1 MHKKII
7 SAIAV
12 VVLALG
18 LGTAAKAE
26 EIQRQHDYEEAM
38 ENNIELVTDYNN
50 GISLFSLLH
59 PEIGQDPID
68 ILGETKGRYAL
79 NYTGNSN
86 NSITWWNGVDGGI
99 AYERHYDDL
108 GLGKDNSKGV
118 LRKGASDAR
127 IAKAVLIWRTRSSR
141 VLNNAIHFY
150 TPDGVRNGTYTEIYP
165 EKTRVDIRENDG
177 QYFNSYY
184 SVCADVTDIVQN
196 AGYGAYAVSD
206 IPTWDKMAEQ
216 MSDGTLG
223 TGGGSPCSWQLVIVE
238 ESSEYPIR
246 QVWLN
251 MAAKFYKEVNFSW
264 TVRSDVES
272 KNNGVVTGQL
282 FYGMESAEGGARER
296 YATKDI
302 NGNVLRDNIAGMT
315 DCQGNY
321 IDGVCMNPR
330 VKGWAPYPAHR
341 IAKDCTRTSLRN
353 IPDMG
358 NYMNEMVCYVE
369 NNAWTTAFLFGAAY
383 DINMYTVT
391 YDPNGADGGYTERQ
405 TCLFNQNYNIE
416 DNGYT
421 FERHEFL
428 GWNTKA
434 DGTGQW
440 WYPGQSY
447 NNLCTVSGDDY
458 KVYAIWKPLGVIVTL
473 DNQGANIKS
482 GTASYYEKYGV
493 RNYTNMSCTT
503 PIDSIENPE
512 RTGYVF
518 KGYYQYPNGQGHR
531 YITEGG
537 GITATCTEFTVD
549 TTIYAYWVPG
559 VYKITLD
566 NQGATGAGT
575 RCYYEKYGVGNYS
588 DEACTSPISWIV
600 IPTKNGRI
608 FRGYYDQKKGNGG
621 LDITDPG
628 EIVTTNTKFTCD
640 TTIYANWENLRYTI
654 TCDGQGATAQ
664 GTERFYEKY
673 DECFYFDMDVI
684 DDGEVDIDFSYTGA
698 EQVFI
703 APYTGTYT
711 LNVWGAQGGGVRNY
725 NNKSAYADGGLGGHA
740 KGTINLTKGE
750 KIYIMV
756 GGQPA
761 ARMDEARWNPDWDGS
776 SYAGEYYQHVVAGGW
791 NGGGHSTNV
800 ADGDG
805 HLWGGGGGAT
815 DIRRTYNT
823 TDRRIIVAGGGGGAS
838 AICQSVV
845 QGGPGGLRT
854 YYVLHAL
861 SYNSLFQNAKVLPE
875 TDEYHSDGC
884 GGQGAGGGYYGGRCY
899 YMNYEYQGHTGIDG
913 YDPYNVKDYSIDG
926 RDGYH
931 YMVAGEGGSNYT
943 GGVDNGTEEAGV
955 QYGNGYARVTRNN
968 YHTEERETTWIYAP
982 QRDGYYFNGYFTQPN
997 GAGDQIVDKY
1007 GNISVSPD
1015 YFDHDATVYAYWTT
1029 TDQPDVQTYQII
1041 YDGNGS
1047 DAGSMTNSNVRVD
1060 TTYTLKANEYSK
1072 TSNTFLGWSNSRT
1085 GGVVWADTQQVYNL
1099 APANGSVTLYAV
1111 WKPYEY
1117 TIVYDKNQ
1125 TSTNRYGDTYTTNT
1139 STVYGSTGDTTVR
1152 YGSSF
1157 NINANGYSRTG
1168 YSFAGWNSK
1177 SDGSGEWFGK
1187 GGNGS
1192 DRVNITQSGVQPYSK
1207 YKNWSQDD
1215 GDTFTLYAIWE
1226 PNKYS
1231 INYESNDDSL
1241 GDWNVAD
1248 SYSQAGVRVDQTVQ
1262 LLENKFKREAPILLS
1277 NGVQLEDGY
1286 NYIGWGRTGNETSAV
1301 YGDKASVKNLAYNNN
1316 GSLSLKALW
1325 KKDLQLTLSP
1335 NPNATGAKLNGS
1347 TANKVLTASIYN
1359 HNYTYGFNI
1368 GGYYGSYNNNGI
1380 NSMNTIVDANGIEG
1394 RFLGFAT
1401 DGYSQQPDSITDVY
1415 SGNRANT
1422 YSIFDNT
1429 TLYAIWEPVL
1439 KINVTLGRQLDG
1451 TAQSAYA
1458 DAVTTGNMNKVT
1470 FATSDRANY
1479 SVLLKGFAT
1488 SAGVKI
1494 EDKFTEVYQLARN
1507 DSEYSMYD
1515 DDFNDAFLSND
1526 YKLNKLV
1533 SLNTLDLTNEFGSGF
1548 YIPQYLLGYQE
1559 KRYGSVVYR
1568 NFAMQVVAEND
1579 RSYYWTKYRGQA
1591 EQAVVNC
1598 TISVD
1603 KAGGGNS
1610 GVDEEHDKLKYSLRY
1625 HE

>member
-26 EIQRQHDYEEAM
+26 EIQRQNDYEEAM
-38 ENNIELVTDYNN
+38 ENNIELATDSDND
-50 GISLFSLLH
+50 ISLLSLLH

-68 ILGETKGRYAL
+68 ILGEAKGRYAL

-86 NSITWWNGVDGGI
+86 NSITWWDGVDGGI

-141 VLNNAIHFY
+141 VLDNAIHFY

-165 EKTRVDIRENDG
+165 EKTRVDIRENAG
-177 QYFNSYY
+177 NYTNSYY

-196 AGYGAYAVSD
+196 GGYGTYAVSD

-216 MSDGTLG
+216 MNDGTLG

-272 KNNGVVTGQL
+272 KNNGIVTGQL
-282 FYGMESAEGGARER
+282 FYGMESAEGGAVEH

-315 DCQGNY
+315 DWQGNY

-330 VKGWAPYPAHR
+330 VQGWAPYPAHR
-341 IAKDCTRTSLRN
+341 IANDCTRTSLRN

-358 NYMNEMVCYVE
+358 NYMNEMTCYVE
-369 NNAWTTAFLFGAAY
+369 NNAWTTTFLFGAAY

-405 TCLFNQNYNIE
+405 TCLFNQNYYIE

-473 DNQGANIKS
+473 DNQGANIKA

-493 RNYTNMSCTT
+493 RNYTDMSCTT

-518 KGYYQYPNGQGHR
+518 KGYYQYPNGQGYR

-537 GITATCTEFTVD
+537 GITATCNEFTVD

-608 FRGYYDQKKGNGG
+608 FRGYYDQKKGNGN

-628 EIVTTNTKFTCD
+628 EIVTTNKKFTCD
-640 TTIYANWENLRYTI
+640 TTIYANWENLRFTI

-673 DECFYFDMDVI
+673 DECFYFDMDII
-684 DDGEVDIDFSYTGA
+684 DAGEVDIDFAYTGA
-698 EQVFI
+698 EQIFI

-750 KIYIMV
+750 KLYIMV

-761 ARMDEARWNPDWDGS
+761 ARMDETRWNPDWDGS
-776 SYAGEYYQHVVAGGW
+776 SYAGEYYQHVELGGW

-823 TDRRIIVAGGGGGAS
+823 IDKRIIVAGGGGGAS
-838 AICQSVV
+838 ALCQSVV

-854 YYVLHAL
+854 YSALQAL
-861 SYNSLFQNAKVLPE
+861 SYNTLFQNAKVLPGS
-875 TDEYHSDGC
+875 DEFHSDGC

-899 YMNYEYQGHTGIDG
+899 YRNFEHQWYGGIDG
-913 YDPYNVKDYSIDG
+913 YDPYNVGDYSIDG

-931 YMVAGEGGSNYT
+931 YMVGGEGGSNYT
-943 GGVDNGTEEAGV
+943 GGVSNGTEEAGV

-968 YHTEERETTWIYAP
+968 YHTEEKETTWIYAP

-1047 DAGSMTNSNVRVD
+1047 DEGSMTNSNVRVD
-1060 TTYTLKANEYSK
+1060 TTYTLKSNEYSK
-1072 TSNTFLGWSNSRT
+1072 TAHTFLGWSNSRT
-1085 GGVVWADTQQVYNL
+1085 GGVVWTDAQHVYNL
-1099 APANGSVTLYAV
+1099 APANGSITLYAV

-1117 TIVYDKNQ
+1117 RIVYDKNQ

-1139 STVYGSTGDTTVR
+1139 STVYGSTGDTIVQ
-1152 YGSSF
+1152 YGNSF

-1177 SDGSGEWFGK
+1177 SDGSGKWFGK

-1192 DRVNITQSGVQPYSK
+1192 DRVNITQSGVESYSK
-1207 YKNWSQDD
+1207 YKNWSQND

-1241 GDWNVAD
+1241 GDWNETD

-1301 YGDKASVKNLAYNNN
+1301 YGDKASVTNLVYNDN

-1347 TANKVLTASIYN
+1347 TSNKVLTASIYN
-1359 HNYTYGFNI
+1359 HTYTYGFNI

-1401 DGYSQQPDSITDVY
+1401 DEYSEQPDAITDVY
-1415 SGNRANT
+1415 SGSRANT
-1422 YSIFDNT
+1422 YSIFDNK

-1451 TAQSAYA
+1451 VTQSAYA
-1458 DAVTTGNMNKVT
+1458 DALTTGNMNKVT

-1479 SVLLKGFAT
+1479 SVLINGFAT

-1494 EDKFTEVYQLARN
+1494 EDRFTEVYQLARSN
-1507 DSEYSMYD
+1507 SEYGIYD

-1526 YKLNKLV
+1526 YRLNKLV
-1533 SLNTLDLTNEFGSGF
+1533 SINTLDLTNEFGSGF

-1568 NFAMQVVAEND
+1568 DFAMQVVVEND
-1579 RSYYWTKYRGQA
+1579 KSYYWTKYRGQA

-1603 KAGGGNS
+1603 KTGGNHDT
-1610 GVDEEHDKLKYSLRY
+1610 DEEHDNLKYSLRY